1 MLGLVVQSVVVF
13 SPVRLVDNYYGS
25 LGILPGCL
33 RITVLGMYV
42 ISKSYKGILVISTF
56 LNDRETV
63 YSMVISESLSSWIK
77 IGFGSSPVSKTQIN
91 FINSLKN
98 ESKIGL
104 KYNFV
109 FFLSV
114 ILSNITSFNNLLLN

>member
-1 MLGLVVQSVVVF
+1 
-13 SPVRLVDNYYGS
+13 
-25 LGILPGCL
+25 
-33 RITVLGMYV
+33 
-42 ISKSYKGILVISTF
+42 
-56 LNDRETV
+56 
-63 YSMVISESLSSWIK
+63 MVISESLSSGIK

-104 KYNFV
+104 KYIFV
-109 FFLSV
+109 FFLSI